1 MCSRFIQSSS
11 RASRDLGGD
20 DDWVRRFAMPPKRAA
35 GLTSSKKRPHEA
47 PTKGRKVFAGARQKV
62 DKKQRGGGGGGNQ
75 GRGGGEDY
83 AGDEIDGDDDMMEGA
98 MDDGDGDDRARRA
111 GGRKA
116 ETEPDADEEIV
127 ETADEKRLR
136 LAKSYL
142 DKLRQEEAEAG
153 GDSTDEEGE
162 EGEDVDARNMD
173 SHDRL
178 ANRLKNEAMHKSGR
192 ARREVARR
200 IVFSTFGDDE
210 TETDDDETDR
220 AGLVWR
226 GHRLSVTGMALTS
239 DDTTAYSVS
248 KEGTIIEWDVETGGK
263 TKYPK
268 MPPVVLD
275 PTKGGGGPMAP
286 PRCGAAALL
295 CCAVAKERNLLCTAG
310 ADKRIHVW
318 DTRTMKEVETFA
330 SHRGAVTS
338 LAIRDGTGQ
347 MFSASTDR
355 TLKVWSLDDM
365 AYVDTLFGHQSDVVG
380 VAPQRRE
387 RVVTVG
393 RDRTCR
399 YWKVAEDSQLIFRP
413 APSAGQLESCA
424 FVTPD
429 SWITGSD
436 DGTVSLWSTTKKRAV
451 MSWEHVHGFGGGV
464 RTDGDDGE
472 ITMDHGVSAPKFF
485 TPTET
490 SEVVSQR
497 VAAQEMCGVSSAT
510 QNAPEGVSNAGRWVN
525 AVAVGKGTDLCAT
538 GAGDGAIRLW
548 RHSEDPGRQL
558 TPLGC
563 LPARGFVNA
572 LAVASSGRFVLAGM
586 GQEPRGGRWARD
598 AHAKNGILMH
608 RLKLED

>member
-1 MCSRFIQSSS
+1 
-11 RASRDLGGD
+11 
-20 DDWVRRFAMPPKRAA
+20 MPPKRAS
-35 GLTSSKKRPHEA
+35 GLMSSKKRPHEA

-62 DKKQRGGGGGGNQ
+62 QRGGGGGGSR
-75 GRGGGEDY
+75 GRGAD
-83 AGDEIDGDDDMMEGA
+83 DEGADDPEGDDEMMEDA
-98 MDDGDGDDRARRA
+98 MDDDDGDDRARRA
-111 GGRKA
+111 EGRGR
-116 ETEPDADEEIV
+116 EEEESEEEIE

-142 DKLRQEEAEAG
+142 DKLRAEEAEAG
-153 GDSTDEEGE
+153 GDSDED
-162 EGEDVDARNMD
+162 EDEDEDARNMD

-192 ARREVARR
+192 VRREIARRVVAP
-200 IVFSTFGDDE
+200 TFGDDDE
-210 TETDDDETDR
+210 ASDDDDDDR
-220 AGLVWR
+220 AGTVWR
-226 GHRLSVTGMALTS
+226 GHRLSVTGLALTA

-248 KEGTIIEWDVETGGK
+248 KEGGIVRWDVETGAR
-263 TKYPK
+263 TKFPRA
-268 MPPVVLD
+268 PPATVD

-295 CCAVAKERNLLCTAG
+295 CCAVAQERHLLCTAG

-318 DTRTMKEVETFA
+318 DTRSMAHVQELA

-338 LAIRDGTGQ
+338 LALRDGTGQ
-347 MFSASTDR
+347 LFSGSADR

-365 AYVDTLFGHQSDVVG
+365 AYVDTLFGHQSEVMC

-399 YWKVAEDSQLIFRP
+399 FWKVAEDSQLIFRP
-413 APSAGQLESCA
+413 SPGAGQLESCA

-429 SWITGSD
+429 TWVTGSD
-436 DGTVSLWSTTKKRAV
+436 DGTVALWSTTKKRAV
-451 MSWEHVHGFGGGV
+451 MSWEGVHGFGGG
-464 RTDGDDGE
+464 
-472 ITMDHGVSAPKFF
+472 GVVAPKFF
-485 TPTET
+485 EPRET
-490 SEVVSQR
+490 ADAVARR
-497 VAAQEMCGVSSAT
+497 VAAQEMCGVSASSA
-510 QNAPEGVSNAGRWVN
+510 NAPAGVSHAGRWVN
-525 AVAVGKGTDLCAT
+525 AVAVGKGTDLCAS

-548 RHSEDPGRQL
+548 HASEAPGRQL
-558 TPLGC
+558 EPLAC

-598 AHAKNGILMH
+598 AHAKNGMLMH
-608 RLKLED
+608 RLKLESSG

>member
-1 MCSRFIQSSS
+1 
-11 RASRDLGGD
+11 
-20 DDWVRRFAMPPKRAA
+20 MPPKRAS
-35 GLTSSKKRPHEA
+35 GLVSSKKRPHEA

-62 DKKQRGGGGGGNQ
+62 QRGGGGGGSR
-75 GRGGGEDY
+75 GRGAD
-83 AGDEIDGDDDMMEGA
+83 DEGADDPEGDDEMMEDA
-98 MDDGDGDDRARRA
+98 MDDDDGDDRARRA
-111 GGRKA
+111 EGRGRGR
-116 ETEPDADEEIV
+116 EEEESEEEFE

-142 DKLRQEEAEAG
+142 DKLRAEEAEAG
-153 GDSTDEEGE
+153 GDSDEDEEDE
-162 EGEDVDARNMD
+162 EDARGNMD

-192 ARREVARR
+192 VRREIARRVVAP
-200 IVFSTFGDDE
+200 TFGDD
-210 TETDDDETDR
+210 DDDDDDDDDR
-220 AGLVWR
+220 AGTVWR
-226 GHRLSVTGMALTS
+226 GHRLSVTGLALTA

-248 KEGTIIEWDVETGGK
+248 KEGGIVRWDVETGAR
-263 TKYPK
+263 TKFPRA
-268 MPPVVLD
+268 PPATVD

-295 CCAVAKERNLLCTAG
+295 CCAVAQERHLLCTAG

-318 DTRTMKEVETFA
+318 DTRSMAHVQELA

-338 LAIRDGTGQ
+338 LALRDGTGQ
-347 MFSASTDR
+347 LFSGSADR

-365 AYVDTLFGHQSDVVG
+365 AYVDTLFGHQSEVMC

-399 YWKVAEDSQLIFRP
+399 FWKVAEDSQLIFRP
-413 APSAGQLESCA
+413 SPGAGQLESCA

-429 SWITGSD
+429 TWVTGSD

-451 MSWEHVHGFGGGV
+451 MSWEGVHGFGGGA
-464 RTDGDDGE
+464 RDIGGRDGGDVAPSASP
-472 ITMDHGVSAPKFF
+472 HGVAAPKFF
-485 TPTET
+485 EPR
-490 SEVVSQR
+490 EVADAIARR
-497 VAAQEMCGVSSAT
+497 VAAQEMCGVSGWSA
-510 QNAPEGVSNAGRWVN
+510 NAPAGVSNAGRWVN

-548 RHSEDPGRQL
+548 RASEDPGRQL
-558 TPLGC
+558 APLAC

-598 AHAKNGILMH
+598 AHAKNGLLMH
-608 RLKLED
+608 RLTLSSD

>member
-1 MCSRFIQSSS
+1 
-11 RASRDLGGD
+11 
-20 DDWVRRFAMPPKRAA
+20 MPPKRAS
-35 GLTSSKKRPHEA
+35 GLMSSKKRPHEA

-62 DKKQRGGGGGGNQ
+62 QRGGGGGGSR
-75 GRGGGEDY
+75 GRGAD
-83 AGDEIDGDDDMMEGA
+83 DEGADDPEGDDEMMEDA
-98 MDDGDGDDRARRA
+98 MDDDDGDDRARRA
-111 GGRKA
+111 EGRGR
-116 ETEPDADEEIV
+116 EEEESEEEIE

-142 DKLRQEEAEAG
+142 DKLRAEEAEAG
-153 GDSTDEEGE
+153 GDSDED
-162 EGEDVDARNMD
+162 EDEDEDARNMD

-192 ARREVARR
+192 VRREIARRVVAP
-200 IVFSTFGDDE
+200 TFGDEDE
-210 TETDDDETDR
+210 ASDDDDDDR
-220 AGLVWR
+220 AGTVWR
-226 GHRLSVTGMALTS
+226 GHRLSVTGLALTA

-248 KEGTIIEWDVETGGK
+248 KEGGIVRWDVETGAR
-263 TKYPK
+263 TKFPRA
-268 MPPVVLD
+268 PPATVD

-295 CCAVAKERNLLCTAG
+295 CCAVAQERHLLCTAG

-318 DTRTMKEVETFA
+318 DTRSMAHVQELA

-338 LAIRDGTGQ
+338 LALRDGTGQ
-347 MFSASTDR
+347 LFSGSADR

-365 AYVDTLFGHQSDVVG
+365 AYVDTLFGHQSEVMC

-399 YWKVAEDSQLIFRP
+399 FWKVAEDSQLIFRP
-413 APSAGQLESCA
+413 SPGAGQLESCA

-429 SWITGSD
+429 TWVTGSD
-436 DGTVSLWSTTKKRAV
+436 DGTVALWSTTKKRAV
-451 MSWEHVHGFGGGV
+451 MSWEGVHGFGGGGGSENPE
-464 RTDGDDGE
+464 TGDGGFMNSPSARGG
-472 ITMDHGVSAPKFF
+472 IVAPKFF
-485 TPTET
+485 EPRET
-490 SEVVSQR
+490 ADAVARR
-497 VAAQEMCGVSSAT
+497 VAAQEMCGVSAVENA
-510 QNAPEGVSNAGRWVN
+510 NAPAGVSHAGRWVN
-525 AVAVGKGTDLCAT
+525 AVAVGKGTDLCAS

-548 RHSEDPGRQL
+548 HASEAPGRQL
-558 TPLGC
+558 EPLAC

-598 AHAKNGILMH
+598 AHAKNGMLMH
-608 RLKLED
+608 RLKLSSG

>member
-1 MCSRFIQSSS
+1 
-11 RASRDLGGD
+11 
-20 DDWVRRFAMPPKRAA
+20 MPPKRAS

-47 PTKGRKVFAGARQKV
+47 PTKGRKVFAGSRQKV
-62 DKKQRGGGGGGNQ
+62 QRGGGGGGSR
-75 GRGGGEDY
+75 GRGAD
-83 AGDEIDGDDDMMEGA
+83 DEGADDPEGDDDMMEDA
-98 MDDGDGDDRARRA
+98 MDDDDGDGRARRA
-111 GGRKA
+111 EGRGRGR
-116 ETEPDADEEIV
+116 EEEESEEEIE

-142 DKLRQEEAEAG
+142 DKLRAEEAEAG
-153 GDSTDEEGE
+153 GDSDEDDEDEE
-162 EGEDVDARNMD
+162 DARNMD

-192 ARREVARR
+192 VRREIARRVVAP
-200 IVFSTFGDDE
+200 TFGDEDE
-210 TETDDDETDR
+210 ASEDDDDDDR
-220 AGLVWR
+220 AGTVWR
-226 GHRLSVTGMALTS
+226 GHRLSVTGLALTA
-239 DDTTAYSVS
+239 DDATAYSVS
-248 KEGTIIEWDVETGGK
+248 KEGGIVRWDVETGAR
-263 TKYPK
+263 TKFPRA
-268 MPPVVLD
+268 PPAVVD

-295 CCAVAKERNLLCTAG
+295 CCAVAQERHLLCTAG

-318 DTRTMKEVETFA
+318 DTRSMKHVQELA

-347 MFSASTDR
+347 LFSGSADR

-365 AYVDTLFGHQSDVVG
+365 AYVDTLFGHQSEVMC

-399 YWKVAEDSQLIFRP
+399 FWKVAEDSQLIFRP
-413 APSAGQLESCA
+413 APGAGQLESCA

-429 SWITGSD
+429 TWVTGSD

-451 MSWEHVHGFGGGV
+451 MSWEGVHGFGGGMSTNKP
-464 RTDGDDGE
+464 TDENEPRDDAE
-472 ITMDHGVSAPKFF
+472 NEKSAHGVVAPKFF
-485 TPTET
+485 EPR
-490 SEVVSQR
+490 EVSDAVARR
-497 VAAQEMCGVSSAT
+497 VAAQEMCGVGSGSA
-510 QNAPEGVSNAGRWVN
+510 NAPAGVSNAGRWVN
-525 AVAVGKGTDLCAT
+525 AVAVGKGTDLCAS

-548 RHSEDPGRQL
+548 HLSDDPGRQL
-558 TPLGC
+558 APLGC

-598 AHAKNGILMH
+598 AHAKNGLLMH
-608 RLKLED
+608 RLKLSAD